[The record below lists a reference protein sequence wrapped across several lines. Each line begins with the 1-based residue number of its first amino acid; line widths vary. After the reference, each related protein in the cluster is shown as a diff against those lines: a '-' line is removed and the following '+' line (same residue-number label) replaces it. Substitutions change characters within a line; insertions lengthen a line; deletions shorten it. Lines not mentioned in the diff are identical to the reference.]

1 MNNII
6 HVIACYDTSFGI
18 SQLIVIPL
26 CHTTNYFPL

>member
-18 SQLIVIPL
+18 SQLIVVTL
-26 CHTTNYFPL
+26 CLTTNYSPL